1 MSKTR
6 ITLTREEL
14 YEQVWTEPMVHIAK
28 RLGLSDRGLAK
39 LCERHDIPVPPRGW
53 WAKKQ
58 HGRAV
63 RRKALPPGGAE
74 TELVFHSSDV
84 ETQRPSDAPE
94 VAREKDPA
102 WRIVVPDDLPIS
114 HPLIRQAV
122 AAIHQAA
129 REASKHGVL
138 RWQDRYQAKLVKP
151 GKGHLDIAVS
161 KASVARASRIMQALF
176 SAFERRGFTV
186 RVSENGETVATVLN
200 EPIQIAL
207 IERLKQVRVKG
218 TYGTSVD
225 LEPSGRLML
234 RIGSSYQNAGV
245 ADSPSRR
252 VEDALNRFVAS
263 LVRRALLAKHERVV
277 RAERQARWE
286 VRDQEQ
292 RLVQQARDSEALRR
306 RRLATAVARWSR
318 HQRRIAFVQSVEA
331 RIRDGSVDAR
341 AEQWLEWATDFL
353 KATDPIGEL
362 LDDPWPTAP
371 LRAATSMPWHWK

>member
-1 MSKTR
+1 
-6 ITLTREEL
+6 
-14 YEQVWTEPMVHIAK
+14 MVHIAK

-39 LCERHDIPVPPRGW
+39 LCERRDIPVPPRGW
-53 WAKKQ
+53 WAKKH

-63 RRKALPPGGAE
+63 RPKALPPGGAE

-84 ETQRPSDAPE
+84 ETQRPSDPPE

-122 AAIHQAA
+122 AAIHRAA
-129 REASKHGVL
+129 REASKHGVV

-151 GKGHLDIAVS
+151 GKGDLDIAVS

-186 RVSENGETVATVLN
+186 RISENGETVATVLD

-207 IERLKQVRVKG
+207 IERLKQVRVKR

-263 LVRRALLAKHERVV
+263 LVRRALLVKHERALH
-277 RAERQARWE
+277 AERQARWE
-286 VRDQEQ
+286 VHEHEQ
-292 RLVQQARDSEALRR
+292 RLAQQERDSEALRR
-306 RRLATAVARWSR
+306 RQLATAVARWSR
-318 HQRRIAFVQSVEA
+318 YQRRIAFVQSVEA
-331 RIRDGSVDAR
+331 RIRSGSVDAR

-353 KATDPIGEL
+353 KGTDPIGEL

>member
-1 MSKTR
+1 MSQTR

-39 LCERHDIPVPPRGW
+39 LCARYDIPVPPRGW

-63 RRKALPPGGAE
+63 RRIALPPGGAE
-74 TELVFHSSDV
+74 TELVFHSSDI
-84 ETQRPSDAPE
+84 EMQRPSDPPE
-94 VAREKDPA
+94 VEREKDPA
-102 WRIVVPDDLPIS
+102 WRIAVPEDLPIS
-114 HPLIRQAV
+114 HPLIKRAV
-122 AAIHQAA
+122 AAIRQAA
-129 REASKHGVL
+129 REDSKHGAV
-138 RWQDRYQAKLVKP
+138 RWQDRYQAKLAKP
-151 GKGHLDIAVS
+151 GKEHLDIAVS

-186 RVSENGETVATVLN
+186 RISENGETVVTVLN
-200 EPIQIAL
+200 EPFQISL
-207 IERLKQVRVKG
+207 VERLRQVRVKR

-252 VEDALNRFVAS
+252 VEDSLNRFVAN
-263 LVRRALLAKHERVV
+263 LVRRALLAKHERALH
-277 RAERQARWE
+277 AERQARWE
-286 VRDQEQ
+286 VHEQEE
-292 RLVQQARDSEALRR
+292 RLAQQERDSEGLRR

-331 RIRDGSVDAR
+331 RIRECSVDAR